1 MRDALAERLLASVMD
16 WTPEDVARERP
27 VLQALAALKYDE
39 YQQFS
44 PGMRFVE
51 SLALWLGQFAELA
64 ERIAA
69 YQFVLSRLVFLT
81 HAEMA
86 HFAAIAY
93 PDVIRP
99 LFIEQAAKDATLP
112 PFRVRQVLAAGLF
125 RQLQGASL
133 FFGLSDG
140 ARVDLFRRSNRELS
154 HEQIFTGYEL
164 SDDKVR
170 KIRKWLNEKRDHK
183 EVAPA
188 LVLLDDFSASG
199 TSCLTANGD
208 KADGKVSRFV
218 GMIQASEAW
227 KTVVSFP
234 KTRLIIVLYVATEQA
249 LENIQ
254 AGAEALKQRHGVEV
268 EVLAVQRIARSIS
281 LKASDSD
288 PMVAVIKNEKYY
300 DASVEDEHTDKGN
313 SDLKFGFAAGGLP
326 LVLHHNTPNNS
337 IFLLWAE
344 GSETVRP
351 LFPRVSR
358 HRRET

>member
-1 MRDALAERLLASVMD
+1 MRDALAERLLASIMD

-51 SLALWLGQFAELA
+51 SLALWLGQFHELV
-64 ERIAA
+64 ERKAA
-69 YQFVLSRLVFLT
+69 YNFVLSRLVFLS

-99 LFIEQAAKDATLP
+99 VFIEQAAKDATLP
-112 PFRVRQVLAAGLF
+112 PFRVSQVLGADAF
-125 RQLQGASL
+125 KQLQGSSL

-140 ARVDLFRRSNRELS
+140 ARIDLFRRSNTELS

-164 SDDKVR
+164 SDDKVGE
-170 KIRKWLNEKRDHK
+170 IRRWLDGKRNH
-183 EVAPA
+183 EEAAPA

-199 TSCLTANGD
+199 TSCLTADGE
-208 KADGKVSRFV
+208 KPKGKVAKFIDR
-218 GMIQASEAW
+218 IQSSEAW
-227 KTVVSFP
+227 KTVVLFP
-234 KTRLIIVLYVATEQA
+234 KTRLVIVLYVATEQA
-249 LENIQ
+249 LANIQ
-254 AGAEALKQRHGVEV
+254 AGAEALKKAHSIDTT
-268 EVLAVQRIARSIS
+268 VLAVQRIASTIS
-281 LKASDSD
+281 LKPSDTD
-288 PMVAVIKNEKYY
+288 PMIAVIKNEKYY
-300 DASVEDEHTDKGN
+300 DASLEDEHTKKGD

-337 IFLLWAE
+337 IFLLWVE
-344 GSETVRP
+344 GSKTVRP

-358 HRRET
+358 HRREA